1 MERSKAI
8 KFLKTQHG
16 IHFTKD
22 ILKAGISKR
31 MMYQFRDE
39 GVINQLSRGMYQYSE
54 VIEDQ
59 YTSYIELTKRNPK
72 AVFCLISSL
81 DFHGIGTQIPYSQ
94 WVSLPRGIKRNNNC
108 DYNIKVIHPTK
119 EIYNLGIENHMVNNI
134 GIKVYSLSK
143 TVVDC
148 FKHRNKIGLD
158 VALEA
163 LKESIRLKKT
173 TRKEIAEYAIKCKMM
188 NIMMPYMESI

>member
-8 KFLKTQHG
+8 KFLKTKHG

-31 MMYQFRDE
+31 MLYQFRDE
-39 GVINQLSRGMYQYSE
+39 GIINQLSRGVYQYSE
-54 VIEDQ
+54 AIEDQ
-59 YTSYIELTKRNPK
+59 YTSSIELSKRNPK
-72 AVFCLISSL
+72 AIFCLISAL
-81 DFHGIGTQIPYSQ
+81 EFHGIGTQIAYCQ
-94 WVSLPRGIKRNNNC
+94 WISLPRGIKLNNNF

-119 EIYNLGIENHMVNNI
+119 EFYELGIENHNVNSVN
-134 GIKVYSLSK
+134 IKVYSVSK

-163 LKESIRLKKT
+163 LKESLRLKKT
-173 TRKEIAEYAIKCKMM
+173 TRKEIVECAIKCKMM
-188 NIMMPYMESI
+188 NVMMPYMESI